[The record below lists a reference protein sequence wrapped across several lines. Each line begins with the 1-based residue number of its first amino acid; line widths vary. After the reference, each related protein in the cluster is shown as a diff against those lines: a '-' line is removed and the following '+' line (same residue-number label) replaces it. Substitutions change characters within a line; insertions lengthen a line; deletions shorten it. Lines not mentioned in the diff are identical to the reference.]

1 MIDVPIDTSRFD
13 WVFPRGSGR
22 STLRCAPLRRARRWG
37 GRWLEGYPRLFSN
50 RETGI

>member
-13 WVFPRGSGR
+13 WVFHPRFRALNFAARAVAQGS
-22 STLRCAPLRRARRWG
+22 PMG
-37 GRWLEGYPRLFSN
+37 GRWLEGHPRLFLN